1 MTDPGALTPHAA
13 EMMAAIAK
21 VEEGIMGLHTKV
33 DDLKD
38 VSVKR
43 LNAHAD
49 KIDSLERTRDRQWG
63 AGKLS
68 AVGLMILGAVL
79 GFLRWL
85 R

>member
-1 MTDPGALTPHAA
+1 MTEPGALTPHAA

-21 VEEGIMGLHTKV
+21 VEEGILGLHAKV

-63 AGKLS
+63 AAKLS

-79 GFLRWL
+79 SVLRWW

>member
-1 MTDPGALTPHAA
+1 MTVAA

-21 VEEGIMGLHTKV
+21 VEEGIVGLHAKV
-33 DDLKD
+33 DDLKE
-38 VSVKR
+38 VSIKR

-63 AGKLS
+63 AAKRS
-68 AVGLMILGAVL
+68 AVGLMIMGAVL
-79 GFLRWL
+79 GVLRWW

>member
-1 MTDPGALTPHAA
+1 MTEPGALTPHAA

-21 VEEGIMGLHTKV
+21 VEEGISGLHSKV

-63 AGKLS
+63 ATKLS
-68 AVGLMILGAVL
+68 AVGVTILGAVL
-79 GFLRWL
+79 GFLRWWG
-85 R
+85 

>member
-1 MTDPGALTPHAA
+1 MTVAA

-21 VEEGIMGLHTKV
+21 VEEGIVGLHAKV
-33 DDLKD
+33 DDLKE
-38 VSVKR
+38 VSIKR
-43 LNAHAD
+43 LNGQAD

-63 AGKLS
+63 AAKVA

-79 GFLRWL
+79 GFLRWW

>member
-1 MTDPGALTPHAA
+1 MDTHVA
-13 EMMAAIAK
+13 EMMVAIAK
-21 VEEGIMGLHTKV
+21 VEKGITGLHGKL
-33 DDLKD
+33 DDLKE

-43 LNAHAD
+43 LNTHAS

-85 R
+85 G